1 MAGGCLCFPP
11 GLNHSVWEFYLQD
24 DFDRDFLSKGVKDG
38 FRIIDEGAKHDL
50 SHVKLTIISL
60 AYNMQNK
67 SRDKLC
73 VRYRTI
79 IMLLLVSNLL
89 LLVHWELS
97 QNQILKL

>member
-60 AYNMQNK
+60 AFNMQNK
-67 SRDKLC
+67 SRE
-73 VRYRTI
+73 
-79 IMLLLVSNLL
+79 IMCEVSNNNY
-89 LLVHWELS
+89 VVTCVTVVTVTVVS
-97 QNQILKL
+97 ASGTIPKSNA